1 MKKFCIKLTCKIIS
15 SNSGANKATRFALT
29 DTKLYASVVTI
40 ATQEN
45 MKLLQQFKTG
55 LKRLILIT

>member
-1 MKKFCIKLTCKIIS
+1 MKKSCIKLTCKII

-45 MKLLQQFKTG
+45 MKLLQQLTTG
-55 LKRLILIT
+55 LILIT